1 MITKEFGLLGTTQ
14 DQILYKIFDELR
26 KQNELL
32 ASLVQSKE
40 EEKPKKAKGVKKDVG
55 L

>member
-32 ASLVQSKE
+32 ASLVQPKPAA
-40 EEKPKKAKGVKKDVG
+40 KPKKEKEVKS
-55 L
+55 